1 MAVHAKYT
9 LGGARIAQVFNLS
22 FAVTASETLCT
33 EGLVTS
39 ENGEILD
46 FVSARVTAISTVT
59 ADQ

>member
-9 LGGARIAQVFNLS
+9 LGSARIAQVFNLS
-22 FAVTASETLCT
+22 FAVAASETLCT